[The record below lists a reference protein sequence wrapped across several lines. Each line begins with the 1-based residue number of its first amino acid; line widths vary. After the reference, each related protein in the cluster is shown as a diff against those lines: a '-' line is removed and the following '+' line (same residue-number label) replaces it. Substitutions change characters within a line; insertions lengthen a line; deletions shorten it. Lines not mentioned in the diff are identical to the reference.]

1 MVDVTAPLC
10 SNLFL
15 LLLLL
20 LLQGPFLFISCVR
33 VCVSVG
39 AGYQQILNKRRDK
52 QTVHVLHFIFVENI
66 PGHRSDHLG
75 VYQGRKQPCSS
86 TTKRERDHRLLS
98 HFATIPP
105 QSNLAL
111 PLFATEGGKR
121 DERASTRSQVRAWI
135 LSGWRMGCP
144 ECLEQELSLNCL
156 PFTLL

>member
-1 MVDVTAPLC
+1 MGGRCNNAFVFQSLFVVVAAAARSLSFHFLC
-10 SNLFL
+10 TS
-15 LLLLL
+15 
-20 LLQGPFLFISCVR
+20 
-33 VCVSVG
+33 VCFCGSRLPTE
-39 AGYQQILNKRRDK
+39 LNKRTDK
-52 QTVHVLHFIFVENI
+52 QTVHILHFIFVENI
-66 PGHRSDHLG
+66 SDHRSDHLG

-105 QSNLAL
+105 SSNLACHYLL
-111 PLFATEGGKR
+111 PRVGR
-121 DERASTRSQVRAWI
+121 DERAWTRSQVRAWM